1 MRSGRSLSPRA
12 RWAVPGVVAAA
23 VVAGSVLAPGL
34 ASAEPV
40 LPPTTAEQLLADV
53 AGSDVQALSG
63 TVVQTVDLG
72 LPELPR
78 DSRGG
83 AWELTGLLTGTTTA
97 RVWSDG
103 PQRSRVAVLSELA
116 ETDVVRNGHDAWV
129 WRSDSSTAL
138 HTTVPTSAAGSPEA
152 AGSLTPQQL
161 AEQVLAAVDPSTEV
175 ALDGTTT
182 VAGRDAYV
190 LVLRPRDASTLV
202 GEVRLAVDAASS
214 VPLQVRVTPRGSS
227 EPALTTGFTELSL
240 TRPDP
245 GVFAFTPPAGAT
257 VTEAPASP
265 PARRPA
271 AARPTAGSPE
281 VVGQGWTAVLVL
293 RGPGAALPA
302 GSSTQDPTARALLDA
317 FRPVTG
323 AFGSGRLLTTRL
335 LGVLALDDGRVL
347 VGAVGPDV
355 LERAAAA
362 TGP

>member
-1 MRSGRSLSPRA
+1 MRSGRSVSPRA
-12 RWAVPGVVAAA
+12 RWAVPGVVAA
-23 VVAGSVLAPGL
+23 VVLAGSVLAPGL
-34 ASAEPV
+34 ASAEPA
-40 LPPTTAEQLLADV
+40 LPPTTAEQLLTDL

-78 DSRGG
+78 DTRGDVS
-83 AWELTGLLTGTTTA
+83 ELTGLLTGTTTA

-116 ETDVVRNGHDAWV
+116 ETDVVRNGPDAWV

-138 HTTVPTSAAGSPEA
+138 HATVPTSAGARPDA
-152 AGSLTPQQL
+152 AALTPQQL

-175 ALDGTTT
+175 TLDGTTT

-190 LVLRPRDASTLV
+190 LVLRPRDAATLV

-227 EPALTTGFTELSL
+227 EPALTTGFTDLSL
-240 TRPDP
+240 ARPDP
-245 GVFAFTPPAGAT
+245 GVFTFTPPPGAT
-257 VTEAPASP
+257 VTEAPASSS
-265 PARRPA
+265 ARRPA
-271 AARPTAGSPE
+271 AARPAADSPG

-293 RGPGAALPA
+293 PGTGAALPA

-335 LGVLALDDGRVL
+335 VGVLALDDGRVL

-355 LERAAAA
+355 LERAATA

>member
-1 MRSGRSLSPRA
+1 MRSGRSVSPRA

-34 ASAEPV
+34 ASAEPA
-40 LPPTTAEQLLADV
+40 LPPTTAEQLLSDL

-78 DSRGG
+78 DTRGDVS
-83 AWELTGLLTGTTTA
+83 ELTGLLTGTTTA
-97 RVWSDG
+97 RVWTDG

-116 ETDVVRNGHDAWV
+116 ETDVVRNGRDAWV
-129 WRSDSSTAL
+129 WRSDSATAL
-138 HTTVPTSAAGSPEA
+138 HATVPGSAAARPDA
-152 AGSLTPQQL
+152 AGALTPQQL

-190 LVLRPRDASTLV
+190 LVLRPRDAATLV
-202 GEVRLAVDAASS
+202 GEVRLAVDAAAS

-240 TRPDP
+240 SRPDP

-257 VTEAPASP
+257 VTEAAS

-271 AARPTAGSPE
+271 AARPAADSPD

-293 RGPGAALPA
+293 RGPGAALPS
-302 GSSTQDPTARALLDA
+302 GSSTQDPTARVLLDA

-347 VGAVGPDV
+347 VGAVGSDV
-355 LERAAAA
+355 LERAATA